1 MCWGLDGV
9 INWAEYGG
17 QEQKIS
23 ALVCAGEACRKCR
36 FLGPPPE
43 ILPLALG
50 PGPECCLVTNSCVET
65 EGLQP
70 LL

>member
-17 QEQKIS
+17 QGQIIS
-23 ALVCAGEACRKCR
+23 ALVCAGEACGKCR
-36 FLGPPPE
+36 LLGPPPE

-50 PGPECCLVTNSCVET
+50 PGPGYCLVTSSRVEA

>member
-9 INWAEYGG
+9 INWAECGG

-23 ALVCAGEACRKCR
+23 ALVRAGEAYGKCR
-36 FLGPPPE
+36 FLDPPPE

-50 PGPECCLVTNSCVET
+50 PRPEHCLVTNSHVEA
-65 EGLQP
+65 EGLHS